1 MSKVNFLIA
10 VNGEETEL
18 EFIGNSSYIRAEI
31 KVGPEDLATLIE
43 SMNYWWDDM
52 AMTAK
57 QRETIMSA
65 CRYLVEHE
73 KKFEAGVEQL
83 HEYYG
88 KSM

>member
-31 KVGPEDLATLIE
+31 KVGPEDLANLVE

-52 AMTAK
+52 VMTAE

-73 KKFEAGVEQL
+73 KKFEVGVEQL

-88 KSM
+88 KGV

>member
-31 KVGPEDLATLIE
+31 KVGPENLANLVE
-43 SMNYWWDDM
+43 SMNYWWNDM
-52 AMTAK
+52 VMTAE

-73 KKFEAGVEQL
+73 KKLKVSTKRL
-83 HEYYG
+83 HEYYSKG
-88 KSM
+88 M